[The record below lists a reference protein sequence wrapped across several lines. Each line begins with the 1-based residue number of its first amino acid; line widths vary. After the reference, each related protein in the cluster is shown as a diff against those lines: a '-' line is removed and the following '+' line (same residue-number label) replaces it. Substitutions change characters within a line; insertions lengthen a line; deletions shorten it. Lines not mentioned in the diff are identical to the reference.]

1 VRANLRWLLARGYR
15 LGNTWV
21 LCELSLDRRWRTRAL
36 RAVKACAWVARG
48 LATAATAPFTGKAGA
63 VRGLRTALYG
73 VGEITAL
80 AGQKYQEYKSAG
92 MEPVDRPAAPVD
104 VSAS

>member
-1 VRANLRWLLARGYR
+1 
-15 LGNTWV
+15 
-21 LCELSLDRRWRTRAL
+21 
-36 RAVKACAWVARG
+36 